1 MVELVDEIKFCTCGN
16 SSNFLVHCQNCQLV
30 LSIFQ
35 PILVLQ
41 GVKDV
46 YFLSN
51 IREIPIHLAQLL
63 IQKMEKLGVPLKL
76 IIAKMSYTINGE
88 IVIQTVM
95 VRTHSLLKAFAVKSV
110 IRNRQDFS

>member
-1 MVELVDEIKFCTCGN
+1 M
-16 SSNFLVHCQNCQLV
+16 V

-76 IIAKMSYTINGE
+76 IIGKMSLLVNGK

-95 VRTHSLLKAFAVKSV
+95 VKSYLLSKAFIVKSV
-110 IRNRQDFS
+110 FRNCLNCC